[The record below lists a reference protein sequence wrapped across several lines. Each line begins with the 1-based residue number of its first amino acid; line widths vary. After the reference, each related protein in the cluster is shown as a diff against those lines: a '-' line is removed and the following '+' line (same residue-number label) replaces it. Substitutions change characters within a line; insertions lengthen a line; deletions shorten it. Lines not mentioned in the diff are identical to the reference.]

1 MYPFCFGDCSEG
13 RRDLPGEHM
22 CGRGRGSAG
31 LRGSA
36 NTNIQEQELQKG
48 LACYCKPCYNGIK
61 PMPRLLNQRGIK
73 QCVAASAEES

>member
-36 NTNIQEQELQKG
+36 NTNIQEQGLQLKF
-48 LACYCKPCYNGIK
+48 AIKCKPWYNGLG
-61 PMPRLLNQRGIK
+61 RRNAVNGEGGANN
-73 QCVAASAEES
+73 V